1 MMMIMKTVP
10 VWIMNEYCQ
19 KHYGL
24 EPKLTG
30 SRQVDSFIK
39 GRSFNE
45 TVVLSWLESIKRR
58 FDIIN

>member
-1 MMMIMKTVP
+1 MIKIRMMMIIKTVP

-19 KHYGL
+19 KRYGL

-39 GRSFNE
+39 GRSF
-45 TVVLSWLESIKRR
+45 
-58 FDIIN
+58 